1 MSLKITT
8 ALKCFFF
15 ISSGHSPHFAM
26 LVLSGVNGLPG
37 IAREH
42 LKLAIIVDIPII
54 VVINKTDIASAISI
68 KKTLFQLKEFVT
80 YPRYKKVLLI
90 IINRYIIMCLDFVI
104 PILRVS
110 FLKKG
115 NFHILWL

>member
-1 MSLKITT
+1 M
-8 ALKCFFF
+8 FFL

-80 YPRYKKVLLI
+80 YPRYKKVLHNI
-90 IINRYIIMCLDFVI
+90 IIKCYIMCLNLVI
-104 PILRVS
+104 SILRVN
-110 FLKKG
+110 FLNKG
-115 NFHILWL
+115 HFHIL